1 MSISVCIATYRR
13 NDRLSAV
20 LEDLARQE
28 LLPDQV
34 VIVDNDADGAARTV
48 VEQHRAR
55 AVPFAIDYDIQPQR
69 NIALTRNRTVELAS
83 GEWLAFIDDD
93 ERAPPDWLRKL
104 LGAAESFQADGV
116 LSPVEPQLP
125 DNTPPWIRRGR
136 FYDYPHWPNGA
147 AVPLNYMRFG
157 NVLLR
162 GSCLRAEPG
171 PFDTRY
177 GLMNGED
184 GDLLVRLVQ
193 RGAKIVWF
201 DQAPVFEPVERK
213 RLSLNWL
220 KLRAMTGGQEFA
232 RQTLSG
238 RYRPINWAG
247 RCLFFVRVVLQIV
260 IAAALALL
268 VSPLGRHRA
277 AAWLIKAWG
286 NLGKLSAFWGS
297 RYSGYYR

>member
-20 LEDLARQE
+20 LDDLAQQE
-28 LLPDQV
+28 LLPSQV
-34 VIVDNDADGAARTV
+34 VIVDNDAEGAARAV

-55 AVPFAIDYDIQPQR
+55 AVPFLIDYDIQPQR
-69 NIALTRNRTVELAS
+69 NIALTRNRTVELAT

-93 ERAPPDWLRKL
+93 ERAPRDWLRKL
-104 LGAAESFQADGV
+104 LAAAQNFQADGV

-125 DNTPPWIRRGR
+125 DNTPSWIRRGR
-136 FYDYPHWPNGA
+136 FYDYPHWPDGA

-162 GSCLRAEPG
+162 GSVLRAEPG

-184 GDLLVRLVQ
+184 GDLLVRLVK
-193 RGAKIVWF
+193 RGAKIVWY
-201 DQAPVFEPVERK
+201 DQAPVFEPVEPK
-213 RLSLNWL
+213 RLSLAWL

-238 RYRPINWAG
+238 RYRPINRAG
-247 RCLFFVRVVLQIV
+247 RCLFFVRVLLQIV
-260 IAAALALL
+260 IAALLAVML
-268 VSPLGRHRA
+268 SPLGRHRA

-297 RYSGYYR
+297 RYSGYYS

>member
-1 MSISVCIATYRR
+1 MTISVCIATYRR

-20 LEDLARQE
+20 LEDLVRQE

-34 VIVDNDADGAARTV
+34 VIVDNDAEGGARTV

-104 LGAAESFQADGV
+104 MEAAQSFQADGV

-125 DNTPPWIRRGR
+125 DNTPLWIRRGR
-136 FYDYPHWPNGA
+136 FYDYPHWPDGA

-162 GSCLRAEPG
+162 GSLLRAEPG

-184 GDLLVRLVQ
+184 GDLLVRLVK

-201 DQAPVFEPVERK
+201 EQAPVFEPVEPK

-220 KLRAMTGGQEFA
+220 KLRAITGGQEFA

-260 IAAALALL
+260 ISALLALL